1 MAFRI
6 LEDFSDATS
15 INSSDTSTIKE
26 SSEHKQVGEFSDTE
40 DEIKQMYTV
49 NPCHFKPVASD
60 SNKELLYGI
69 DSDSEEDSNKAGY

>member
-15 INSSDTSTIKE
+15 INSSDTSTIKV

-40 DEIKQMYTV
+40 GEIKQMYTV
-49 NPCHFKPVASD
+49 NPCHFKPVAS
-60 SNKELLYGI
+60 KELSYGI